1 MRLKKPKAS
10 TEIVDGSNCGMS
22 YGSFSWPR
30 QASTVCSMRNA
41 IPRVRVRVKSPLRS
55 VELSKQPLADRM
67 RAKMAMP
74 GRFIGVP
81 ELRAM
86 EGEQFF
92 AGIIEREQSIGP
104 LKRHAWGIQDVVE
117 LKLIPSISFK
127 LLRDDPAFEY
137 LVQDRASS
145 VASSGR

>member
-1 MRLKKPKAS
+1 M
-10 TEIVDGSNCGMS
+10 V
-22 YGSFSWPR
+22 
-30 QASTVCSMRNA
+30 
-41 IPRVRVRVKSPLRS
+41 
-55 VELSKQPLADRM
+55 
-67 RAKMAMP
+67 MP

-92 AGIIEREQSIGP
+92 AGIIEREQSIAS
-104 LKRHAWGIQDVVE
+104 LKRHPWGIQDVVE
-117 LKLIPSISFK
+117 LKLIPCISSK

-145 VASSGR
+145 VASSGP

>member
-1 MRLKKPKAS
+1 
-10 TEIVDGSNCGMS
+10 
-22 YGSFSWPR
+22 
-30 QASTVCSMRNA
+30 MRNA
-41 IPRVRVRVKSPLRS
+41 VSCVLVRVKSPLRS
-55 VELSKQPLADRM
+55 VELSNKSLPNGV

-92 AGIIEREQSIGP
+92 AGIIEREQSIGR

-145 VASSGR
+145 VASSGRSSQGPFHRQLRVTSILKDPDTFVPNLRS

>member
-1 MRLKKPKAS
+1 
-10 TEIVDGSNCGMS
+10 
-22 YGSFSWPR
+22 
-30 QASTVCSMRNA
+30 MRNA
-41 IPRVRVRVKSPLRS
+41 VSCVRVRVKSPLRS
-55 VELSKQPLADRM
+55 VELSNQPLPNRM
-67 RAKMAMP
+67 PVEVVMP

-117 LKLIPSISFK
+117 LKLIPCISSK